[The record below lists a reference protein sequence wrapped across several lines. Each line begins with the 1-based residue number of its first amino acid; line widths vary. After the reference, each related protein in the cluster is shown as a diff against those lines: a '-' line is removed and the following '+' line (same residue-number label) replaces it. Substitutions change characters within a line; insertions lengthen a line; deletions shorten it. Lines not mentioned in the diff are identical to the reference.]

1 MRTPQYFLY
10 LSLYCRLSPALARI
24 VLCLIR
30 MADLPIDPAEMPGT
44 TEYEELQD
52 ERRARIRRAQWAA
65 YEDEHDRHF
74 CRHA

>member
-30 MADLPIDPAEMPGT
+30 MADLPIEPAEMPGT
-44 TEYEELQD
+44 PEYEELQD
-52 ERRARIRRAQWAA
+52 ERRARIQRALWDA
-65 YEDEHDRHF
+65 YEDEHDRYF

>member
-1 MRTPQYFLY
+1 
-10 LSLYCRLSPALARI
+10 
-24 VLCLIR
+24 

-44 TEYEELQD
+44 PEYEELQD

-65 YEDEHDRHF
+65 YEAEHDRYF